1 MPGRPPIGP
10 HRLMTPNRPQV
21 MNSSSA
27 TVSTTHVT
35 LSSPVA
41 GPRTAPAWAGAAL
54 TVTSSTL
61 VVALPV
67 FVLVSVGAA
76 GSIGTLA
83 ARRPVGEQ
91 S

>member
-1 MPGRPPIGP
+1 
-10 HRLMTPNRPQV
+10 
-21 MNSSSA
+21 
-27 TVSTTHVT
+27 
-35 LSSPVA
+35 
-41 GPRTAPAWAGAAL
+41 
-54 TVTSSTL
+54 VTSSTL

-83 ARRPVGEQ
+83 ASRPGGEQ